1 MGTSFYA
8 YIVVLVLVIGVVKVA
23 TSIILS
29 LNESRMQKKRNEQ
42 LDTQNKKKIK
52 NEDSDEQLKQVIN
65 KITSPIIDGVLT
77 KKTPKNLNKFQRR
90 LKSAGWDKFFTP
102 MQWIA
107 FSMILGAVGIFFF
120 IVFGT
125 QSVPFGAIFFAFFAI
140 GPNFLLNNSYNNRT
154 ENLLINFPE
163 TVRIISGYLSAG
175 LLLPEAFKETAK
187 DASPAWKPLLEEF
200 VAKCNATDILTALD
214 WFKEE
219 VDIVEARE
227 FFATVRLSLEL
238 GSSAKN
244 GFAEQADRIQQL
256 LRDSMQ
262 KRIEKR
268 KVWATIVQ
276 GPILL
281 CVMAAFALPLVATLG
296 DIF

>member
-1 MGTSFYA
+1 ML
-8 YIVVLVLVIGVVKVA
+8 I
-23 TSIILS
+23 
-29 LNESRMQKKRNEQ
+29 QKK
-42 LDTQNKKKIK
+42 
-52 NEDSDEQLKQVIN
+52 LKAA
-65 KITSPIIDGVLT
+65 K
-77 KKTPKNLNKFQRR
+77 
-90 LKSAGWDKFFTP
+90 WDKFFSP
-102 MQWIA
+102 LQWIA
-107 FSMILGAVGIFFF
+107 FSLFLALIGLVLAIL
-120 IVFGT
+120 FGT
-125 QSVPFGAIFFAFFAI
+125 QSIIFGGMFFVFFCI
-140 GPNFLLNNSYNNRT
+140 GPNFLLNNSYKTKT
-154 ENLLINFPE
+154 ENILIYFPE

-175 LLLPEAFKETAK
+175 LLLPKAFEETAK
-187 DASPAWKPLLEEF
+187 DASPEWKPLLEEF
-200 VAKCNATDILTALD
+200 VAKCNTTDMLTALD

-219 VDIVEARE
+219 VNIVEAKE
-227 FFATVRLSLEL
+227 FFATIRLSLEL

-296 DIF
+296 DLF